1 MGPRHETTLD
11 KGPMMSERR
20 TLASGDVLAR
30 RYELQDLVNER
41 HGSSTWRAHDQTLNR
56 NVGIEMISSVDP
68 RSQHFLDA
76 ARESTS
82 VTDPRF
88 LRVLDLIED
97 EQRHH
102 LVVREWARAFPLD
115 QLLAQS
121 SLPNRRAA
129 TVVAEVAE
137 AMAHAHEHGIYHRRL
152 TPHQV
157 LLKQS
162 GAVRVVGLGVATALA
177 PVGRQDTLS
186 DLQAYEQLDVQA
198 LGKLL
203 YASVTSRWPGA
214 PVDGLPAAPTEH
226 GRLLRPRQ
234 VRAGVS
240 RDIDAVADRILGSPP
255 RHHVAPLRKAGDV
268 ARTLRLS
275 GEDDDLHDD
284 QPSLAGISS
293 PDLLRLDPV
302 IVPGGP
308 PPGLEPP
315 RRRPKAHAP
324 APPTTFERSKER
336 ARVAARGDRGLRLLG
351 LAGAAVILSLLGFLA
366 SRSGNS
372 SSNSIDEASAVRV
385 LPIQRAVDFDPQ
397 SDDGRENRDEA
408 ALAIDGLP
416 ETSWQTSTYLG
427 SADLGGLKDGVGL
440 VLDLGGLR
448 QVDSLRLRLGGEPTS
463 LVVYAASE
471 STQRT
476 PRSRRD
482 LTAVATVDS
491 AGSDAS
497 ISLPSGIDT
506 RFVVVWLT
514 SLPEV
519 GPDEFRGE
527 IRDVVVRGRS

>member
-1 MGPRHETTLD
+1 
-11 KGPMMSERR
+11 MSERR

-30 RYELQDLVNER
+30 RYELQDLVNEK
-41 HGSSTWRAHDQTLNR
+41 HGSSSWRAHDKTLNR
-56 NVGIEMISSVDP
+56 NVGIEMLSSADP
-68 RSQHFLDA
+68 RAAHFLTA
-76 ARESTS
+76 ARESTA

-121 SLPNRRAA
+121 PLPTRRAA

-186 DLQAYEQLDVQA
+186 DLQAYEQLDVEA

-203 YASVTSRWPGA
+203 YACLTSRWPGA
-214 PVDGLPAAPTEH
+214 HVDGLMAAPTEH

-240 RDIDAVADRILGSPP
+240 RDIDSIADRILGRPP
-255 RHHVAPLRKAGDV
+255 RHHAPPLRKAADI
-268 ARTLRLS
+268 ARVLRLA
-275 GEDDDLHDD
+275 GEDDDLIDD
-284 QPSLAGISS
+284 QPSLAGVSS

-302 IVPGGP
+302 IVPEGP

-315 RRRPKAHAP
+315 RRRPKAYQP
-324 APPTTFERSKER
+324 APPTPLERGKLR
-336 ARVAARGDRGLRLLG
+336 ARRAAKGDRGLVLLG
-351 LAGAAVILSLLGFLA
+351 VVGALVLLSLLGFLV
-366 SRSGNS
+366 SRTEDRSVGPVDIS
-372 SSNSIDEASAVRV
+372 SPVRV
-385 LPIQRAVDFDPQ
+385 LPIQRAVDLDPQ
-397 SDDGRENRDEA
+397 GDDGRENREQA
-408 ALAIDGLP
+408 PLAVDGLP
-416 ETSWQTSTYLG
+416 ETGWQTTRYLG
-427 SADLGGLKDGVGL
+427 TPELGGIKDGVGL
-440 VLDLGGLR
+440 VLDLGGAR
-448 QVDSLRLRLGGEPTS
+448 EVSSVRLRLAGEPTS
-463 LVVYAASE
+463 LVIYTAPE
-471 STQRT
+471 NTTRLPRT
-476 PRSRRD
+476 RSD
-482 LTAVATVDS
+482 LTAVATVD
-491 AGSDAS
+491 ATGPDAS
-497 ISLPSGIDT
+497 ISLPAGIVT
-506 RFVVVWLT
+506 RYVTVWLT

-519 GPDEFRGE
+519 EPGVFVGE
-527 IRDVVVRGRS
+527 IRDVVIRGRS

>member
-1 MGPRHETTLD
+1 MTD
-11 KGPMMSERR
+11 RR
-20 TLASGDVLAR
+20 SLASGDVLAH

-41 HGSSTWRAHDQTLNR
+41 HGSTSWRAHDTTLNR
-56 NVGIEMISSVDP
+56 NVGIEMISSADP
-68 RSQHFLDA
+68 RAEHFLDA

-97 EQRHH
+97 EQQHH

-121 SLPNRRAA
+121 PLPNRRAA

-137 AMAHAHEHGIYHRRL
+137 AMAHAHENGVYHRRL

-162 GAVRVVGLGVATALA
+162 GAVRVTGLGVATALA

-198 LGKLL
+198 LGRLL
-203 YASVTSRWPGA
+203 YASVTGRWPGGG
-214 PVDGLPAAPTEH
+214 VDGLDAAPVEH

-240 RDIDAVADRILGSPP
+240 RDIDSIADRILGTPP
-255 RHHVAPLRKAGDV
+255 RHHSTPLRKAADI
-268 ARTLRLS
+268 ARILRLS
-275 GEDDDLHDD
+275 GEDDDIHDD

-315 RRRPKAHAP
+315 RRRPKAYEP
-324 APPTTFERSKER
+324 APPTTFERGKQR
-336 ARVAARGDRGLRLLG
+336 ARHAAKGDRGLVLLG
-351 LAGAAVILSLLGFLA
+351 VVGALVILSLIGFLVFRTDNNSADPIDA
-366 SRSGNS
+366 SSP
-372 SSNSIDEASAVRV
+372 VRV
-385 LPIQRAVDFDPQ
+385 LPVQRATDFDPQ
-397 SDDGRENRDEA
+397 GEDGRENRGQA
-408 ALAIDGLP
+408 RLAVDGVA
-416 ETSWQTSTYLG
+416 TTGWQTSTYLG
-427 SADLGGLKDGVGL
+427 VPTLGGVKDGVGL

-448 QVDSLRLRLGGEPTS
+448 EVDSLRLRLAGEPTS
-463 LVVYAASE
+463 LVVYAASDDV
-471 STQRT
+471 TRT

-482 LTAVATVDS
+482 LEPVATVD
-491 AGSDAS
+491 GVGTDAS
-497 ISLPSGIDT
+497 IALRSGIVT
-506 RFVVVWLT
+506 RYVVVWLT

-519 GPDEFRGE
+519 ETGVFRGE

>member
-1 MGPRHETTLD
+1 M
-11 KGPMMSERR
+11 
-20 TLASGDVLAR
+20 ASGDVLAH

-41 HGSSTWRAHDQTLNR
+41 HGSTTWRAHDQTLNR
-56 NVGIEMISSVDP
+56 NVGIEMISSSDP
-68 RSQHFLDA
+68 RAGHFLDA
-76 ARESTS
+76 ARESTA

-97 EQRHH
+97 EKRHH

-121 SLPNRRAA
+121 PLPNRRAA

-137 AMAHAHEHGIYHRRL
+137 AMAHAHEHGVYHRRL

-198 LGKLL
+198 LGRLL
-203 YASVTSRWPGA
+203 YACVTSRWPGA
-214 PVDGLPAAPTEH
+214 HVDGLDAAPMEH

-240 RDIDAVADRILGSPP
+240 RDIDTVADRILGAPP
-255 RHHVAPLRKAGDV
+255 RHHAAPLRTAAAV

-275 GEDDDLHDD
+275 GEDDDILDD
-284 QPSLAGISS
+284 QPSLAGSSS

-315 RRRPKAHAP
+315 RRRPKAFEP
-324 APPTTFERSKER
+324 APPTTFERGKER
-336 ARVAARGDRGLRLLG
+336 ARVAAKGDRGLRLLG
-351 LAGAAVILSLLGFLA
+351 LAGALVILGLIGFLV
-366 SRSGNS
+366 SRSGTHS
-372 SSNSIDEASAVRV
+372 SDAVDDTSPLRV
-385 LPIQRAVDFDPQ
+385 LPVQRATDLDPQ
-397 SDDGRENRDEA
+397 GEDGRENRAETP
-408 ALAIDGLP
+408 LAIDGLP
-416 ETSWQTSTYLG
+416 DTGWTTATYLG
-427 SADLGGLKDGVGL
+427 SPDLGGLKDGVGL

-448 QVDSLRLRLGGEPTS
+448 EVDSVRLRLSGEPTS
-463 LVVYAASE
+463 LVVYAASKA
-471 STQRT
+471 TDRT

-482 LTAVATVDS
+482 LTTVATVEG
-491 AGSDAS
+491 AGADAS
-497 ISLPSGIDT
+497 ISLRSGTIT
-506 RFVVVWLT
+506 RYVVVWLT
-514 SLPEV
+514 SLPEIEP
-519 GPDEFRGE
+519 GSFRGE
-527 IRDVVVRGRS
+527 IRDVEIRGRS